1 LIVGDLLVEA
11 PSSSELELEEEE
23 EEEEACLL
31 FLLRLRFFGA
41 SRELVVGGI
50 FGWWQ
55 LRLTR
60 DE

>member
-1 LIVGDLLVEA
+1 META
-11 PSSSELELEEEE
+11 SSSELELEEEE
-23 EEEEACLL
+23 DEAACLL

-50 FGWWQ
+50 FGCWQ
-55 LRLTR
+55 RRLTH

>member
-11 PSSSELELEEEE
+11 PSSSELELEED